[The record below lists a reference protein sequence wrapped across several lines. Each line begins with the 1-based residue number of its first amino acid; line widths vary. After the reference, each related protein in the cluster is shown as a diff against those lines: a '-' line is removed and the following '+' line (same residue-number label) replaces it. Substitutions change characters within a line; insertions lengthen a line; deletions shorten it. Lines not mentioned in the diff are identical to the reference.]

1 MLAWGDIDPAYAQKA
16 HFLHITSFVNH
27 KQMLIQKKLI
37 TRLQDVMISFSPGDL
52 YIKKGIKELMPFIKK
67 SYIIFLNQ
75 TEAEDLTGAGYK
87 EAAEKLV
94 SLGAHTIAVTLGS
107 MGCYVSDGNLHT
119 PSPQPKPEQ

>member
-1 MLAWGDIDPAYAQKA
+1 
-16 HFLHITSFVNH
+16 
-27 KQMLIQKKLI
+27 
-37 TRLQDVMISFSPGDL
+37 
-52 YIKKGIKELMPFIKK
+52 MPFIKK

-107 MGCYVSDGNLHT
+107 MGCYVSDGKSSYTVPAAKTRAIDTTGAGDAFAAGFLYRMLTGGTIKEAAKAGNT
-119 PSPQPKPEQ
+119 VASFCIRKPGARSGLPRREELKKRI